1 MGIDNEKYCQFDI
14 HLGRLR
20 IEYSCPNFKK
30 DDGSN
35 LRRKVTDEQIERL
48 LKVINLIR
56 LYDREVP
63 AQVLATLFYIG
74 SHNDCH
80 KTALEEDLNFTTAS
94 SSRNTDRLSKDHRL
108 GKAGFDLIVKEVE
121 EQKPRRQRL
130 KLTRKGEDL
139 MNQIKQILYE

>member
-1 MGIDNEKYCQFDI
+1 MNVHALTTME
-14 HLGRLR
+14 
-20 IEYSCPNFKK
+20 P
-30 DDGSN
+30 N
-35 LRRKVTDEQIERL
+35 LRRKLTDDKIDRL
-48 LKVINLIR
+48 LKVINLLR

-94 SSRNTDRLSKDHRL
+94 SSRNTDKLSKDHRL
-108 GKAGFDLIVKEVE
+108 GKAGLDLIVKETEVVS
-121 EQKPRRQRL
+121 PFRQRL
-130 KLTRKGEDL
+130 RLTKKGEDL

>member
-1 MGIDNEKYCQFDI
+1 MV
-14 HLGRLR
+14 
-20 IEYSCPNFKK
+20 PN
-30 DDGSN
+30 
-35 LRRKVTDEQIERL
+35 LQRRVTDEKIRRL

-80 KTALEEDLNFTTAS
+80 KTALEEDLNFATAS
-94 SSRNTDRLSKDHRL
+94 SSRNTDRLSKEHRL
-108 GKAGFDLIVKEVE
+108 GKSGFDLITKEVE
-121 EQKPRRQRL
+121 EHKPRRQRL

>member
-1 MGIDNEKYCQFDI
+1 ME
-14 HLGRLR
+14 
-20 IEYSCPNFKK
+20 P
-30 DDGSN
+30 N
-35 LRRKVTDEQIERL
+35 LRRKQTDDRINRL
-48 LKVINLIR
+48 LKVINLLR

-121 EQKPRRQRL
+121 EQSPRRQRL

-139 MNQIKQILYE
+139 MKQIKQILYE

>member
-1 MGIDNEKYCQFDI
+1 MD
-14 HLGRLR
+14 
-20 IEYSCPNFKK
+20 P
-30 DDGSN
+30 N

-94 SSRNTDRLSKDHRL
+94 SSRNTDKLSKDHRL
-108 GKAGFDLIVKEVE
+108 GKAGFNLIIKEVE
-121 EQKPRRQRL
+121 EESPRRQRL
-130 KLTRKGEDL
+130 RLTKKGEDL

>member
-1 MGIDNEKYCQFDI
+1 MD
-14 HLGRLR
+14 
-20 IEYSCPNFKK
+20 P
-30 DDGSN
+30 N
-35 LRRKVTDEQIERL
+35 LRRKVTDDKIERL
-48 LKVINLIR
+48 LKVVNLIR

-121 EQKPRRQRL
+121 EQSPRRQRL
-130 KLTRKGEDL
+130 KLNRKGEDL
-139 MNQIKQILYE
+139 MKQIKQILYE

>member
-1 MGIDNEKYCQFDI
+1 MD
-14 HLGRLR
+14 
-20 IEYSCPNFKK
+20 P
-30 DDGSN
+30 N
-35 LRRKVTDEQIERL
+35 LRRNLTDEKIERL

-94 SSRNTDRLSKDHRL
+94 SSRNTDKLSKDHRL

-121 EQKPRRQRL
+121 DVSPRRQRL
-130 KLTRKGEDL
+130 KLSKKGEDL
-139 MNQIKQILYE
+139 MQQIKQILYGP

>member
-1 MGIDNEKYCQFDI
+1 ME
-14 HLGRLR
+14 
-20 IEYSCPNFKK
+20 P
-30 DDGSN
+30 N
-35 LRRKVTDEQIERL
+35 LRRKLTDDKIERL
-48 LKVINLIR
+48 LKVYKLLR
-56 LYDREVP
+56 FYDREIP

-94 SSRNTDRLSKDHRL
+94 SSRNTDKLSKDHRL
-108 GKAGFDLIVKEVE
+108 GKAGFDLITKEVE
-121 EQKPRRQRL
+121 EQAPRRQRL

>member
-1 MGIDNEKYCQFDI
+1 MD
-14 HLGRLR
+14 
-20 IEYSCPNFKK
+20 P
-30 DDGSN
+30 N

-94 SSRNTDRLSKDHRL
+94 SSRNTDKLSKDHRL
-108 GKAGFDLIVKEVE
+108 GKAGLDLIVKEVE

>member
-1 MGIDNEKYCQFDI
+1 MD
-14 HLGRLR
+14 
-20 IEYSCPNFKK
+20 PN
-30 DDGSN
+30 
-35 LRRKVTDEQIERL
+35 LQRKLTDEKIERL
-48 LKVINLIR
+48 LKVINLLR

-94 SSRNTDRLSKDHRL
+94 SSRNTDKLSKDHRL
-108 GKAGFDLIVKEVE
+108 GKAGFDLITKEVE
-121 EQKPRRQRL
+121 EDSRKQRL
-130 KLTRKGEDL
+130 RLTKKGEDL

>member
-1 MGIDNEKYCQFDI
+1 MD
-14 HLGRLR
+14 
-20 IEYSCPNFKK
+20 P
-30 DDGSN
+30 N
-35 LRRKVTDEQIERL
+35 LRRTVTDEQIERL

-108 GKAGFDLIVKEVE
+108 DGKLDKNGKLIVKAGFDLIVKEVE

>member
-1 MGIDNEKYCQFDI
+1 ME
-14 HLGRLR
+14 
-20 IEYSCPNFKK
+20 P
-30 DDGSN
+30 N
-35 LRRKVTDEQIERL
+35 LRRKITDEQIERL

-94 SSRNTDRLSKDHRL
+94 SSRNTDRLTKDHRL
-108 GKAGFDLIVKEVE
+108 DGKLDKNGKLIVKAGFDLITKEVE
-121 EQKPRRQRL
+121 EQAPRRQRL

-139 MNQIKQILYE
+139 MKQIKQILYE

>member
-1 MGIDNEKYCQFDI
+1 MV
-14 HLGRLR
+14 
-20 IEYSCPNFKK
+20 P
-30 DDGSN
+30 N
-35 LRRKVTDEQIERL
+35 LRRSVTDEQIERL
-48 LKVINLIR
+48 LKVINLLR

-63 AQVLATLFYIG
+63 AQVLSTLFYIG

-94 SSRNTDRLSKDHRL
+94 SSRNTDKLSKDHRL
-108 GKAGFDLIVKEVE
+108 DGRLDKNGKPIVKAGFDLITKEVE

-139 MNQIKQILYE
+139 MNQIKSILYE

>member
-1 MGIDNEKYCQFDI
+1 MD
-14 HLGRLR
+14 
-20 IEYSCPNFKK
+20 P
-30 DDGSN
+30 N

-139 MNQIKQILYE
+139 MKQIKQILYE